1 MVDAF
6 AGAFA
11 DVDLT
16 VNFVVVVVVAVAD
29 AAAVAV
35 ADALELIRRAMLSAL
50 GRLLW
55 SRCDR
60 WQCDP

>member
-6 AGAFA
+6 AVAFA

-16 VNFVVVVVVAVAD
+16 VNFVVVVVAD
-29 AAAVAV
+29 SVAV
-35 ADALELIRRAMLSAL
+35 ADALELIRRALLSAL

-55 SRCDR
+55 S
-60 WQCDP
+60 QCDC

>member
-16 VNFVVVVVVAVAD
+16 VNFVVVVVVAVAV
-29 AAAVAV
+29 AVAV

-55 SRCDR
+55 SQCDC